1 MKSFYIGLLILIC
14 VPGSLLADTSEV
26 LPAPESQNV
35 NGNVSE
41 LFGDSAWF
49 RRYQP
54 HFGYRYQAGDTIGRI
69 GGLSS
74 LDGFLP
80 LLEAEDGNWLT
91 FLDARLLLD
100 DQNQNLGSNIGLG
113 ARQYLPE
120 WGRTIGGYVYY
131 DTRDTGTR
139 NFSQVSGGIETLGDL
154 WDARMNW
161 YVPTGSRRSLVGT
174 SHTLGG
180 PSQFVGHYLYGGIL
194 TRYYQA
200 AMTGV
205 DMEAGRKILTSD
217 SMDVRAFAGWYHFQA
232 PGSQQAWGWK
242 TRVENRISDRV
253 ALNLGVQNDRV
264 FNTTV
269 NFSVSIT
276 WPSITGRRDGLK
288 ADIPARDRLGESPE
302 RLRSIVVDN
311 QSIQDPNGGL
321 LINPAT
327 GNPYYFMHVA
337 SGGNS
342 DGSYE
347 DPYATLA
354 AAFADPRTQAGD
366 VVVYDHRSDSETGTF
381 TLADQTQV
389 LSSGPSQFLNTQI
402 GQVSLPDSNTGLTP
416 QVTGSFILANNSVL
430 SGFNITSGS
439 ANPAVIADGVQN
451 ITIAN
456 NTILNGST
464 SGIAIE
470 NSQGITIQNNTL
482 QDVSDDAIEIEDSSG
497 NITVSNNT
505 IKSVSTAFDDAIS
518 VELNGDTDLTI
529 DNNIISSLVQ
539 TSDNGINVST
549 TAGNITTRIRNNQI
563 SGVDFSLAGGVRY
576 SGSSTGF
583 AQTTITDNI
592 IMNDDDSIAGSA
604 VFNGIYVSYL
614 NGSANTDISNN
625 QIVSNDHATN
635 GRGIWLNY
643 QTSGAT
649 TTTVNNNILSD
660 YTDSNVFY
668 YGLIA
673 EINQGTN
680 HDFFITSNRIGPNLF
695 NVRVDVKNGAAANM
709 QVTQNIFADNA
720 GTSGDLLIYSENAG
734 SDLTMSIFGNTA
746 HKPFDFTT
754 NSGGIIRIQDLSG
767 LSANN
772 NGITVNTTGN
782 VVNAP

>member
-1 MKSFYIGLLILIC
+1 MKSFCIGLLLFFC
-14 VPGSLLADTSEV
+14 VPCSLRADSSEI
-26 LPAPESQNV
+26 LPAPESPDV
-35 NGNVSE
+35 NGDVSE
-41 LFGDSAWF
+41 LFGDAGWF

-100 DQNQNLGSNIGLG
+100 DQNQNLGSNVGLG

-120 WGRTIGGYVYY
+120 WERTIGGYVYY
-131 DTRDTGTR
+131 DTRDTGMR

-154 WDARMNW
+154 WDARLNW

-242 TRVENRISDRV
+242 TRVENRISDLV

-276 WPSITGRRDGLK
+276 WPSITGRRAGLK

-311 QSIQDPNGGL
+311 QAIQDPNGGL

-354 AAFADPRTQAGD
+354 DAFADPRTQAGE
-366 VVVYDHRSDSETGTF
+366 VVVYDHRSDAETGTF

-389 LSSGPSQFLNTQI
+389 LSSGPTQFLNTQI
-402 GQVSLPDSNTGLTP
+402 GQVALPDSNTGLMP
-416 QVTGSFILANNSVL
+416 QITGNFTLANGSVL
-430 SGFNITSGS
+430 SGFNITSAG
-439 ANPAVIADGVQN
+439 ADPAVMADGVQN

-456 NTILNGST
+456 NTITNGST
-464 SGIAIE
+464 SGIAIA
-470 NSQGITIQNNTL
+470 NSQGITITKNTL
-482 QDVSDDAIEIEDSSG
+482 QDVSDDAIDIEDSSG
-497 NITVSNNT
+497 NITISKNT
-505 IKSVSTAFDDAIS
+505 IKSIATAFDDAIN
-518 VELNGDTDLTI
+518 VELNGAASLNV
-529 DNNIISSLVQ
+529 DNNIISSVVQ
-539 TSDNGINVST
+539 TSDNGINVTT
-549 TAGNITTRIRNNQI
+549 TAGDITTRIRNNQI
-563 SGVDFSLAGGVRY
+563 TGVDFSLAGGINY
-576 SGSSTGF
+576 TGNSSGF
-583 AQTTITDNI
+583 AQTAITDNI
-592 IMNDDDSIAGSA
+592 ILNDDDSVAGSA
-604 VFNGIYVSYL
+604 VFNGIHVSYL
-614 NGSANTDISNN
+614 NGSAKTDISNN
-625 QIVSNDHATN
+625 QIATNDHATN

-643 QTSGAT
+643 QTNGAT
-649 TTTVNNNILSD
+649 TTTVNDNIISD
-660 YTDSNVFY
+660 YTDTDVFA

-673 EINQGTN
+673 EVNQGTK
-680 HDFFITSNRIGPNLF
+680 HDFFITNNKIGPNQF
-695 NVRVDVKNGAAANM
+695 NVRVDVTNGAAANM
-709 QVTQNIFADNA
+709 QITQNLFADSV
-720 GTSGDLLIYSENAG
+720 GTSGDLLIYSEDAG
-734 SDLTMSIFGNTA
+734 SDLSLQIFGNTA

-754 NSGGIIRIQDLSG
+754 NAGGIIRIQDLPD

-772 NGITVNTTGN
+772 NGVTVNTTGN

>member
-1 MKSFYIGLLILIC
+1 MKLFSLGLLILSC
-14 VPGSLLADTSEV
+14 APCSLLADSSEI
-26 LPAPESQNV
+26 LPAPETQNV
-35 NGNVSE
+35 TGDVSE

-49 RRYQP
+49 RRYRP

-100 DQNQNLGSNIGLG
+100 DQNQNLGSNVGLG

-131 DTRDTGTR
+131 DTRDTGAT

-154 WDARMNW
+154 WDARLNW
-161 YVPTGSRRSLVGT
+161 YVPTGNRRALVGT
-174 SHTLGG
+174 THTLGG

-205 DMEAGRKILTSD
+205 DMEAGRKILTSH

-242 TRVENRISDRV
+242 TRVENRISDLI

-311 QSIQDPNGGL
+311 QAIQDPNGGL
-321 LINPAT
+321 LINPST

-366 VVVYDHRSDSETGTF
+366 VVVYDHRGDSETGTF
-381 TLADQTQV
+381 TLSSQTQV
-389 LSSGPSQFLNTQI
+389 LSSGPTQFLNTQI
-402 GQVSLPDSNTGLTP
+402 GQVALPDSNTGLTP
-416 QVTGSFILANNSVL
+416 RITGNFVLGSGSVL
-430 SGFNITSGS
+430 SGFNITSGG
-439 ANPAVIADGVQN
+439 ADPAVMADGVQN

-456 NTILNGST
+456 NTITNGST
-464 SGIAIE
+464 SGIAVA
-470 NSQGITIQNNTL
+470 NSQGITITNNTL
-482 QDVSDDAIEIEDSSG
+482 QDVSDDAIGIENSSG
-497 NITVSNNT
+497 NITVSHNT
-505 IKSVSTAFDDAIS
+505 IKSVATAFDNAIDI
-518 VELNGDTDLTI
+518 ELNGDADVTV
-529 DNNIISSLVQ
+529 DNNLISSLVQ

-549 TAGNITTRIRNNQI
+549 TAGDITTRIRNNQI
-563 SGVDFSLAGGVRY
+563 SGVDFSLVGGVRY
-576 SGSSTGF
+576 TGNSSGF
-583 AQTTITDNI
+583 AQTTIADNI
-592 IMNDDDSIAGSA
+592 ILNDDDSIVGSA
-604 VFNGIYVSYL
+604 IFNGIYVSYL
-614 NGSANTDISNN
+614 NGSANTNITNN
-625 QIVSNDHATN
+625 QIATNDHATN

-643 QTSGAT
+643 QTSGTT
-649 TTTVNNNILSD
+649 TTTVNDNLISD
-660 YTDSNVFY
+660 DTDSNVFY

-673 EINQGTN
+673 EISQGTN
-680 HDFFITSNRIGPNLF
+680 HDFFITNNKIGPNYY
-695 NVRVDVKNGAAANM
+695 NVRVDVTNGAAANM
-709 QVTQNIFADNA
+709 RVTQNIFADNVS
-720 GTSGDLLIYSENAG
+720 TSGDLLIYSENAG
-734 SDLTMSIFGNTA
+734 SDLTMQIFGNTA

-754 NSGGIIRIQDLSG
+754 NAGGIIRIQDLSD

>member
-1 MKSFYIGLLILIC
+1 MKLFSLGLLILSC
-14 VPGSLLADTSEV
+14 APCSLLADSSETP
-26 LPAPESQNV
+26 PAPETQNV
-35 NGNVSE
+35 TGDVSE

-49 RRYQP
+49 RRYRP

-100 DQNQNLGSNIGLG
+100 DQNQNLGSNVGFG

-154 WDARMNW
+154 WDARLNW

-174 SHTLGG
+174 SHTVGG
-180 PSQFVGHYLYGGIL
+180 PSQFIGHYLYGGIL

-217 SMDVRAFAGWYHFQA
+217 SMDV
-232 PGSQQAWGWK
+232 
-242 TRVENRISDRV
+242 
-253 ALNLGVQNDRV
+253 
-264 FNTTV
+264 
-269 NFSVSIT
+269 
-276 WPSITGRRDGLK
+276 PSITGRRAGLK

-337 SGGNS
+337 RGGNS

-366 VVVYDHRSDSETGTF
+366 VVVYDHRSVSETGTF
-381 TLADQTQV
+381 TLADQTQM
-389 LSSGPSQFLNTQI
+389 LSSGPTQFLNTQI

-416 QVTGSFILANNSVL
+416 QVTGNFIMGNNSVL
-430 SGFNITSGS
+430 SGFNITSGG
-439 ANPAVIADGVQN
+439 ANPAVMADGVQN

-456 NTILNGST
+456 NTITNGST
-464 SGIAIE
+464 SGIAIA
-470 NSQGITIQNNTL
+470 NSQGITILNNTL
-482 QDVSDDAIEIEDSSG
+482 QDVSDDAIDIEDSSG
-497 NITVSNNT
+497 TITVSDNT
-505 IKSVSTAFDDAIS
+505 IKSVSTAFDDAIN
-518 VELNGDTDLTI
+518 VELNGDTDLTV

-549 TAGNITTRIRNNQI
+549 TAGNITARIRNNQI
-563 SGVDFSLAGGVRY
+563 SGVDFSLAGGIKY
-576 SGSSTGF
+576 TGNSTGL

-592 IMNDDDSIAGSA
+592 ILNDDDSIAGSA
-604 VFNGIYVSYL
+604 IFNGIQVSYL
-614 NGSANTDISNN
+614 NGSAITNITNN
-625 QIVSNDHATN
+625 QIASNDHATN

-709 QVTQNIFADNA
+709 RVTQNIFTDNA

-754 NSGGIIRIQDLSG
+754 NSGGIIRIQDLSD

-772 NGITVNTTGN
+772 NGVTVNTTGN